1 MQAMIEFFT
10 GMRFTDALLV
20 IAGLLVFFAY
30 AFICA
35 SQLLKHEID
44 VFRGLIDPEDYEE
57 DGDFPDDEDS
67 EMFQL
72 WSDNESWQ

>member
-1 MQAMIEFFT
+1 MQALIEFFT

-20 IAGLLVFFAY
+20 ILALVVCLGY

-44 VFRGLIDPEDYEE
+44 VFREIIDPEDYEE
-57 DGDFPDDEDS
+57 DGDDLEEEDS
-67 EMFQL
+67 EVYKL
-72 WSDNESWQ
+72 WDDNESWN

>member
-20 IAGLLVFFAY
+20 IAGLLVFLGY

-44 VFRGLIDPEDYEE
+44 VFRGLIDPKEYEE
-57 DGDFPDDEDS
+57 DGDEL
-67 EMFQL
+67 EEEEAEVYKL
-72 WSDNESWQ
+72 WDDNECW